1 MRQFVI
7 ELANEIRRIEN
18 EKTLL
23 NEQLKETYASFEDKL
38 DTKAFKAA
46 LRIAKI
52 KASHKGSD
60 VELDNILE
68 ALS

>member
-38 DTKAFKAA
+38 DTKAFKDA

>member
-7 ELANEIRRIEN
+7 ELANKINQIEN
-18 EKTLL
+18 EKTAL
-23 NEQLKETYASFEDKL
+23 NEQLKETYASYEDKL

-52 KASHKGSD
+52 KSRHKGSD
-60 VELDNILE
+60 AELDNIIN
-68 ALS
+68 ALT

>member
-1 MRQFVI
+1 M
-7 ELANEIRRIEN
+7 
-18 EKTLL
+18 L

-52 KASHKGSD
+52 KANHKGSD

>member
-7 ELANEIRRIEN
+7 ELANEIARIEN
-18 EKTLL
+18 EKALL
-23 NEQLKETYASFEDKL
+23 NEQLKETYASYEDRL

-52 KASHKGSD
+52 KANHKGSD

-68 ALS
+68 ALG